1 MAAMTQTSGP
11 TAPTLSTRRLNRALL
26 ARQLLLDRVDMP
38 LTDAVTHLAGLQAQA
53 PRPPYHALAA
63 RLRGFDPAALSA
75 LLERREVVRLVTLR
89 STVHLHTPADAL
101 TLRPFSTPALERE
114 LKIFRSRLEGVDLA
128 RLTEL
133 TRELAD
139 PGPVSLRAVGEEL
152 RREWPAH
159 DPLALKV
166 AARVLLPLVQVPP
179 RGLWGRGGQVVLATA
194 GSWLGAEPVTD
205 PDAEPLVLRYL
216 AAFGPASVRDMQTWC
231 GVTRLR
237 PHFEALR
244 PRLRMFRD
252 ERGTELFDLPD
263 APRPAADT
271 PAPVRFLGEFDNLTL
286 SHADRTRVV
295 PDEFRRRGHRR
306 DHAFG
311 SFLVDGFV
319 RGLWRVTEAKADR
332 AATMHLETFAPL
344 ARGER
349 AEVEAEAAGVLEM
362 LAPGSSQELRTAEAA

>member
-1 MAAMTQTSGP
+1 MTKTSGP
-11 TAPTLSTRRLNRALL
+11 AAPATLSTRRLNRALL

-38 LTDAVTHLAGLQAQA
+38 VTDAVAHLLGLQAQA

-75 LLERREVVRLVTLR
+75 LLENREVVRLVTMR

-101 TLRPFSTPALERE
+101 LLRPFSTPALERE
-114 LKIFRSRLEGVDLA
+114 LKTFRGRLAGVDLDRLVA
-128 RLTEL
+128 R
-133 TRELAD
+133 TRELAE
-139 PGPVSLRAVGEEL
+139 PGPVSLRRIGEEL
-152 RREWPAH
+152 LREWPEH
-159 DPLALKV
+159 DLLALKV
-166 AARVLLPLVQVPP
+166 AARIRVPLVQVPP
-179 RGLWGRGGQVVLATA
+179 RGLWGRGGQVAHATVR
-194 GSWLGAEPVTD
+194 SWLGAEPAAD
-205 PDAEPLVLRYL
+205 PDVAPLVRRYL
-216 AAFGPASVRDMQTWC
+216 AAFGPASVRDMQAWC

-244 PRLRMFRD
+244 PRLRTFRD

-271 PAPVRFLGEFDNLTL
+271 PAPVRFLGEYDNLTL

-295 PDEFRRRGHRR
+295 SDEFRRRGYRR
-306 DHAFG
+306 DFAFG

-319 RGLWRVTEAKADR
+319 RGMWRVKEAAGT
-332 AATMHLETFAPL
+332 ATMHLETFAPL
-344 ARGER
+344 TRGER

-362 LAPGSSQELRTAEAA
+362 LAPGSRRELRTGAVPG

>member
-1 MAAMTQTSGP
+1 MTKTNGP
-11 TAPTLSTRRLNRALL
+11 VTLSTRRLNRALL

-38 LTDAVTHLAGLQAQA
+38 LTDAVAHLLGLQAQA

-75 LLERREVVRLVTLR
+75 LLESREVVRLVTLR

-101 TLRPFSTPALERE
+101 TLRPFSAPALERE
-114 LKIFRSRLEGVDLA
+114 LRTFRGRLQGVDLD
-128 RLTEL
+128 RLTAL
-133 TRELAD
+133 TRELAE
-139 PGPVSLRAVGEEL
+139 PGPVSLREIGDEL
-152 RREWPAH
+152 RREWPEH

-166 AARVLLPLVQVPP
+166 AARILLPLVQVPP
-179 RGLWGRGGQVVLATA
+179 RGLWGRGGQVAHATA
-194 GSWLGAEPVTD
+194 RSWLGAEPAAD
-205 PDAEPLVLRYL
+205 PDVAPLVLRYL
-216 AAFGPASVRDMQTWC
+216 AAFGPASVRDMQAWC

-244 PRLRMFRD
+244 PRLRTFRD

-271 PAPVRFLGEFDNLTL
+271 PAPARFLGEFDNLTL
-286 SHADRTRVV
+286 AHADRTRVV
-295 PDEFRRRGHRR
+295 SDEFRRRGYRR

-311 SFLVDGFV
+311 GFLVDGFV
-319 RGLWRVTEAKADR
+319 RGLWRVTRDDG

-344 ARGER
+344 TRGER
-349 AEVEAEAAGVLEM
+349 PGVEAEAAGVLEM
-362 LAPGSSQELRTAEAA
+362 LAPGSRQELRIADAGGG